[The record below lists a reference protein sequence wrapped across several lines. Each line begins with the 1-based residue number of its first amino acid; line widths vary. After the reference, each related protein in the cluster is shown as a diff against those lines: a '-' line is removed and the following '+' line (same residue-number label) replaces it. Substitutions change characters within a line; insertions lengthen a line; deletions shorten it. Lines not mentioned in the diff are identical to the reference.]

1 MNFFSQYCA
10 PARART
16 LIGLLSLALLGC
28 ANFSADGGLNR
39 VSELSKER
47 IGNSATNILNAPNVA
62 NAANSPEVQE
72 RINALL
78 SAPLSSDAA
87 VEMALLSNPRLRIAL
102 AELGIAEADLVQAG
116 RLRNPGVSFG
126 RLSGNGEGE
135 IDRAIMFDL
144 SGLLSMPLRRAIEER
159 RFAQTQLQT
168 ALQIVRLAT
177 DTRRAYFQAVAAQQ
191 SLLYMQQVDQAAQ
204 ASSEL
209 ADRMTKAGNWGKL
222 EQAREQAFRHE
233 VAVQL
238 ARAEHNVN
246 ATHERL
252 ERLLGLGDRHHA
264 LKLPERLPDLPVAL
278 RRVEE
283 IETQALAQRLD
294 VQVAKL
300 DTESTAK
307 SLGLTRAT
315 RFVNAFEVGYQN
327 KSASNASLAQ
337 GYQVEFSLPLFD
349 WGQARVRRAENIY
362 MRSFYRSTDVALQAR
377 SEAREGYAA
386 YRTNFDIARQYR
398 DEIIPA
404 RKRVSDEVLLRYNGM
419 LSSVFELLADA
430 RAQIAS
436 INSAIDAQRDFWI
449 AESELNFV
457 VNGGSLTSSLTSG
470 SIGNVTPTSAQ
481 QTH

>member
-1 MNFFSQYCA
+1 MNFSQRCA
-10 PARART
+10 PARARALICLLPLT
-16 LIGLLSLALLGC
+16 LVGC
-28 ANFSADGGLNR
+28 ANFSADGGVDR
-39 VSELSKER
+39 VSELSRER
-47 IGNSATNILNAPNVA
+47 IGSSVPNVL
-62 NAANSPEVQE
+62 NTTNSSAAEA
-72 RINALL
+72 RISTLL
-78 SAPLSSDAA
+78 SAPLSSDGIVEIA
-87 VEMALLSNPRLRIAL
+87 VLNNPRLRVAL

-116 RLRNPGVSFG
+116 RLRNPGFSFG
-126 RLSGNGEGE
+126 RLSGSGNGEVE

-233 VAVQL
+233 VGVQL

-246 ATHERL
+246 VTHERL
-252 ERLLGLGDRHHA
+252 VRLLGLSDRPQA
-264 LKLPERLPDLPVAL
+264 LKLPGRLPDLPVAL
-278 RRVEE
+278 RRIDE
-283 IETQALAQRLD
+283 IEIQALAQRLD

-349 WGQARVRRAENIY
+349 WGQARVRRAESVY
-362 MRSFYRSTDVALQAR
+362 MRSFYRAADVAMQAR

-386 YRTNFDIARQYR
+386 YRTNFAIARQYR

-470 SIGNVTPTSAQ
+470 SLGNAIPTSPQ
-481 QTH
+481 QAH

>member
-1 MNFFSQYCA
+1 MNLSQRCA
-10 PARART
+10 HARARAF
-16 LIGLLSLALLGC
+16 ICLLPLTLLGC

-39 VSELSKER
+39 VSDLSRER
-47 IGNSATNILNAPNVA
+47 IGYSVPNVL
-62 NAANSPEVQE
+62 NTTNSSAAEA
-72 RINALL
+72 RINTLL
-78 SAPLSSDAA
+78 LAPLSSDSVVEIA
-87 VEMALLSNPRLRIAL
+87 VLNHPRLRVAL
-102 AELGIAEADLVQAG
+102 ADLGIAEADLVQAG
-116 RLRNPGVSFG
+116 RLRNPGFSFG
-126 RLSGNGEGE
+126 RLSGNGEVE

-191 SLLYMQQVDQAAQ
+191 SLVYMKQVDQAAQ

-209 ADRMTKAGNWGKL
+209 AERMSKAGNWGKL
-222 EQAREQAFRHE
+222 EQARELAFRHE

-246 ATHERL
+246 VTHERL
-252 ERLLGLGDRHHA
+252 VRLLGLGNSHQA
-264 LKLPERLPDLPVAL
+264 LKLPERLPDLPAAL
-278 RRVEE
+278 RRIDE

-327 KSASNASLAQ
+327 KSASNVSLAE

-349 WGQARVRRAENIY
+349 WGQARVRRAESVY
-362 MRSFYRSTDVALQAR
+362 MRSFYRATDVAIQAR
-377 SEAREGYAA
+377 SEAREGYGA

-404 RKRVSDEVLLRYNGM
+404 RKRISDEVLLRYNGM

-430 RAQIAS
+430 RAQITS
-436 INSAIDAQRDFWI
+436 INLAIDAQRDFWI

-457 VNGGSLTSSLTSG
+457 VNGGSLTSSLTSVPF
-470 SIGNVTPTSAQ
+470 GNATPTNVQRA
-481 QTH
+481 H

>member
-1 MNFFSQYCA
+1 MNLSQRCA
-10 PARART
+10 HARARAF
-16 LIGLLSLALLGC
+16 ICLLPLTLLGC

-39 VSELSKER
+39 VSELSRER
-47 IGNSATNILNAPNVA
+47 IGYSVPNVL
-62 NAANSPEVQE
+62 NTTNSSTVEA
-72 RINALL
+72 RIKTLL
-78 SAPLSSDAA
+78 SAPLSSDSV
-87 VEMALLSNPRLRIAL
+87 VEITVLNHPRLRVAL
-102 AELGIAEADLVQAG
+102 ADLGIAEADLVQAG
-116 RLRNPGVSFG
+116 RLRNPGFSFG
-126 RLSGNGEGE
+126 RLSGNGEVE

-177 DTRRAYFQAVAAQQ
+177 VTRRAYFQAVAAQQ
-191 SLLYMQQVDQAAQ
+191 SLVYMKQVNQAAQ

-209 ADRMTKAGNWGKL
+209 AERMTKAGNWGKL
-222 EQAREQAFRHE
+222 EQARELAFRHE

-252 ERLLGLGDRHHA
+252 VRLLGLGNSHQA
-264 LKLPERLPDLPVAL
+264 LKLPERLPDLPAAL
-278 RRVEE
+278 RRIDE
-283 IETQALAQRLD
+283 IETQALTQRLD
-294 VQVAKL
+294 MQVAKL

-327 KSASNASLAQ
+327 KSASNASLAE

-349 WGQARVRRAENIY
+349 WGQARVRRAESVYI
-362 MRSFYRSTDVALQAR
+362 RSFYRAADVAIQAR
-377 SEAREGYAA
+377 SEAREGYGS

-404 RKRVSDEVLLRYNGM
+404 RKRISDEVLLRYNGM

-430 RAQIAS
+430 RAQITS
-436 INSAIDAQRDFWI
+436 INLAIDAQRDFWI

-457 VNGGSLTSSLTSG
+457 VNGGSLTSSLTSVPF
-470 SIGNVTPTSAQ
+470 GNAVPTSVPRA
-481 QTH
+481 H

>member
-28 ANFSADGGLNR
+28 ANFSTDGGLNR

-47 IGNSATNILNAPNVA
+47 IGSSATNVLNAHNVA

-102 AELGIAEADLVQAG
+102 AELGVAEADLVQAG

-126 RLSGNGEGE
+126 RLSGNGEVE

-222 EQAREQAFRHE
+222 EQAREQAFRYE

-246 ATHERL
+246 ASHERL
-252 ERLLGLGDRHHA
+252 VRLLGLGDRHHA

-327 KSASNASLAQ
+327 KSASNAALAQ

-349 WGQARVRRAENIY
+349 WGQTRVRRAENIY

-386 YRTNFDIARQYR
+386 YRTNFAIARQYR

-404 RKRVSDEVLLRYNGM
+404 RKRV
-419 LSSVFELLADA
+419 
-430 RAQIAS
+430 
-436 INSAIDAQRDFWI
+436 
-449 AESELNFV
+449 
-457 VNGGSLTSSLTSG
+457 
-470 SIGNVTPTSAQ
+470 
-481 QTH
+481 

>member
-1 MNFFSQYCA
+1 MYFSQRCA
-10 PARART
+10 LARART
-16 LIGLLSLALLGC
+16 FICLLPLTLLGC

-39 VSELSKER
+39 VSELSRER
-47 IGNSATNILNAPNVA
+47 IGYSVPNVL
-62 NAANSPEVQE
+62 NTTNSSAAQA
-72 RINALL
+72 RISTLL
-78 SAPLSSDAA
+78 SAPLSSDSVVEIA
-87 VEMALLSNPRLRIAL
+87 VLNNPRLRVAL
-102 AELGIAEADLVQAG
+102 ADLGIAEADLVQAS
-116 RLRNPGVSFG
+116 RLRNPGFAFG
-126 RLSGNGEGE
+126 RLSGNGEVE

-144 SGLLSMPLRRAIEER
+144 SGLLTMPLRRAIEER

-168 ALQIVRLAT
+168 SLQIVRLAT

-191 SLLYMQQVDQAAQ
+191 SLVYMKQVDQAAQ

-222 EQAREQAFRHE
+222 EQARELAFRHE

-238 ARAEHNVN
+238 ARAEYNVN
-246 ATHERL
+246 ITHERL
-252 ERLLGLGDRHHA
+252 VRLLGLGDSHQA
-264 LKLPERLPDLPVAL
+264 LKLPERLPDLPVSL
-278 RRVEE
+278 RRIDE

-307 SLGLTRAT
+307 SLGLMRAT

-327 KSASNASLAQ
+327 KSASNASLAE

-349 WGQARVRRAENIY
+349 WGQARVRRAESVY
-362 MRSFYRSTDVALQAR
+362 MRSFYRATDVALQAR
-377 SEAREGYAA
+377 SEAREGYGA

-404 RKRVSDEVLLRYNGM
+404 RKRISDEVLLRYNGM

-430 RAQIAS
+430 RAQITS

-449 AESELNFV
+449 AESEMNFV
-457 VNGGSLTSSLTSG
+457 VNGGSLTPSLSSVPV
-470 SIGNVTPTSAQ
+470 GNATPTGAQ
-481 QTH
+481 RAH

>member
-1 MNFFSQYCA
+1 MYFSQRCA
-10 PARART
+10 LARART
-16 LIGLLSLALLGC
+16 FICLLPLTLLGC

-39 VSELSKER
+39 VSELSRER
-47 IGNSATNILNAPNVA
+47 IGYSMP
-62 NAANSPEVQE
+62 NAANSSAAQA
-72 RINALL
+72 RISTLL
-78 SAPLSSDAA
+78 SAPLSSDSVVEIA
-87 VEMALLSNPRLRIAL
+87 VLNNPRLRVAL
-102 AELGIAEADLVQAG
+102 ADLGIAEADLVQAS
-116 RLRNPGVSFG
+116 RLRNPGFSFG
-126 RLSGNGEGE
+126 RLSGNGEVE

-144 SGLLSMPLRRAIEER
+144 SGLLTMPLRRAIEER

-168 ALQIVRLAT
+168 SLQIVRLAT

-191 SLLYMQQVDQAAQ
+191 SLVYMKQVDQAAQ

-222 EQAREQAFRHE
+222 EQARELAFRHE

-238 ARAEHNVN
+238 ARAEYNVN
-246 ATHERL
+246 ITHERL
-252 ERLLGLGDRHHA
+252 VRLLGLGDSHQA
-264 LKLPERLPDLPVAL
+264 LKLPERLPDLPVSL
-278 RRVEE
+278 RRIDE

-300 DTESTAK
+300 DTESTTK
-307 SLGLTRAT
+307 SLGLMRAT

-327 KSASNASLAQ
+327 KSASNASLAE

-349 WGQARVRRAENIY
+349 WGQARVRRAESVY
-362 MRSFYRSTDVALQAR
+362 MRSFYRATDVALQAR
-377 SEAREGYAA
+377 SEAREGYGA

-404 RKRVSDEVLLRYNGM
+404 RKRISDEVLLRYNGM

-430 RAQIAS
+430 RAQITS

-449 AESELNFV
+449 AESEMNFV
-457 VNGGSLTSSLTSG
+457 VNGGSLTPSLSSVPV
-470 SIGNVTPTSAQ
+470 GNATPTGAQ
-481 QTH
+481 RAH

>member
-1 MNFFSQYCA
+1 MNFFSRFCA
-10 PARART
+10 PARARA
-16 LIGLLSLALLGC
+16 LIGLLPLALLGC

-39 VSELSKER
+39 VSELTKER
-47 IGNSATNILNAPNVA
+47 IGNSVPSITSRPSSSA
-62 NAANSPEVQE
+62 VQE
-72 RINALL
+72 RLTYLL
-78 SAPLSSDAA
+78 SAPLTSDAA
-87 VEMALLSNPRLRIAL
+87 VEMALLSNPRLRVAL
-102 AELGIAEADLVQAG
+102 AELGLAEADLVQAG
-116 RLRNPGVSFG
+116 RLRNPGFSFG
-126 RLSGNGEGE
+126 RLSGSGNGEIE

-168 ALQIVRLAT
+168 ALQISRLAT
-177 DTRRAYFQAVAAQQ
+177 DTRRAYFQAVAAHQ

-233 VAVQL
+233 VGVQL

-246 ATHERL
+246 VTHERL
-252 ERLLGLGDRHHA
+252 VRLLGLGDRHQA
-264 LKLPERLPDLPVAL
+264 LKLPDRLPDLPVSL
-278 RRVEE
+278 RRIDE

-327 KSASNASLAQ
+327 KSATNASLAQ

-349 WGQARVRRAENIY
+349 WGQARVRRAESVY
-362 MRSFYRSTDVALQAR
+362 MRSFNRAADVALQAR

-386 YRTNFDIARQYR
+386 YRTSFDIARQYR

>member
-1 MNFFSQYCA
+1 MNFSQRCA
-10 PARART
+10 LTRART
-16 LIGLLSLALLGC
+16 FICLLPLTLLGC

-39 VSELSKER
+39 VSELSRER
-47 IGNSATNILNAPNVA
+47 IGYSVPNVL
-62 NAANSPEVQE
+62 NTTNSSAAQA
-72 RINALL
+72 RISTLL
-78 SAPLSSDAA
+78 SAPLSSDSVVEIA
-87 VEMALLSNPRLRIAL
+87 VLKNPRLRVAL
-102 AELGIAEADLVQAG
+102 ADLGIAEADLVQAG
-116 RLRNPGVSFG
+116 RLRNPSFSFG
-126 RLSGNGEGE
+126 RLSGNGEVE

-144 SGLLSMPLRRAIEER
+144 SGLLTMPLRRAIEER

-168 ALQIVRLAT
+168 SLQIVRLAT

-191 SLLYMQQVDQAAQ
+191 SLVYMKQVDQAAQ

-209 ADRMTKAGNWGKL
+209 AERMTKAGNWGKL
-222 EQAREQAFRHE
+222 EQARELAFRHE

-246 ATHERL
+246 ITHERL
-252 ERLLGLGDRHHA
+252 VRLLGLGDSHQA

-278 RRVEE
+278 RRIDE

-307 SLGLTRAT
+307 LLGLTRAT

-327 KSASNASLAQ
+327 KSASNASLAE

-349 WGQARVRRAENIY
+349 WGQARVRRAESVY
-362 MRSFYRSTDVALQAR
+362 MRSFYRATDVALQAR
-377 SEAREGYAA
+377 SEAREGYGA

-404 RKRVSDEVLLRYNGM
+404 RKRISDEVLLRYKGM

-430 RAQIAS
+430 RAQITS

-457 VNGGSLTSSLTSG
+457 VNGGSLTTSISSVPV
-470 SIGNVTPTSAQ
+470 GNAIPTAAQ
-481 QTH
+481 RAH

>member
-1 MNFFSQYCA
+1 MNFPQRCA
-10 PARART
+10 HARARAF
-16 LIGLLSLALLGC
+16 ICLLPLTLLGC

-39 VSELSKER
+39 VSELSRER
-47 IGNSATNILNAPNVA
+47 IGYSVPNVL
-62 NAANSPEVQE
+62 NTTNSSTVEA
-72 RINALL
+72 RISTLL
-78 SAPLSSDAA
+78 SATLSSDSV
-87 VEMALLSNPRLRIAL
+87 VEITVLNHPRLRVAL
-102 AELGIAEADLVQAG
+102 ADLGIAEADLVQAG
-116 RLRNPGVSFG
+116 RLRNPGFSFG
-126 RLSGNGEGE
+126 RLSGNGEVE

-191 SLLYMQQVDQAAQ
+191 SLVYMKQVDQAAQ

-209 ADRMTKAGNWGKL
+209 AERMSKAGNWGKL
-222 EQAREQAFRHE
+222 EQARELAFRHE

-252 ERLLGLGDRHHA
+252 VRLLGLGDSHQA
-264 LKLPERLPDLPVAL
+264 LKLPERLPDLPAAL
-278 RRVEE
+278 KRIDE

-327 KSASNASLAQ
+327 KSASNASLAE

-349 WGQARVRRAENIY
+349 WGQARVRRAESVY
-362 MRSFYRSTDVALQAR
+362 MRSFYRAADVAIQAR
-377 SEAREGYAA
+377 SEAREGYGS

-404 RKRVSDEVLLRYNGM
+404 RKRISDEVLLRYNGM

-430 RAQIAS
+430 RAQITS
-436 INSAIDAQRDFWI
+436 INLAIDAQRDFWI

-457 VNGGSLTSSLTSG
+457 VNGGSLTSSLTSVPA
-470 SIGNVTPTSAQ
+470 GNATPTSVPRA
-481 QTH
+481 H

>member
-1 MNFFSQYCA
+1 MR
-10 PARART
+10 ARAF
-16 LIGLLSLALLGC
+16 ICLLPLTLLGC

-39 VSELSKER
+39 VSELSRER
-47 IGNSATNILNAPNVA
+47 IGYSVPHVLNTTNSSTVEA
-62 NAANSPEVQE
+62 
-72 RINALL
+72 RISTLL
-78 SAPLSSDAA
+78 SATLSSDSV
-87 VEMALLSNPRLRIAL
+87 VEITVLNHPRLRVAL
-102 AELGIAEADLVQAG
+102 ADLGIAEADLVQAG
-116 RLRNPGVSFG
+116 RLRNPGFSFG
-126 RLSGNGEGE
+126 RLSGNGEVE

-191 SLLYMQQVDQAAQ
+191 SLVYMKQVDQAAQ

-209 ADRMTKAGNWGKL
+209 AERMSKAGNWGKL
-222 EQAREQAFRHE
+222 EQARELAFRHE

-252 ERLLGLGDRHHA
+252 VRLLGLGDSHQA
-264 LKLPERLPDLPVAL
+264 LKLPERLPDLPAAL
-278 RRVEE
+278 KRIDE

-327 KSASNASLAQ
+327 KSASNASLAE

-349 WGQARVRRAENIY
+349 WGQARVRRAESVY
-362 MRSFYRSTDVALQAR
+362 MRSFYRAADVAIQAR
-377 SEAREGYAA
+377 SEAREGYGS

-404 RKRVSDEVLLRYNGM
+404 RKRISDEVLLRYNGM

-430 RAQIAS
+430 RAQITS
-436 INSAIDAQRDFWI
+436 INLAIDAQRDFWI

-457 VNGGSLTSSLTSG
+457 VNGGSLTSSLTSVPA
-470 SIGNVTPTSAQ
+470 GNATPTGAQ
-481 QTH
+481 RAH